1 MRIVAGK
8 YRSKKLYTPKNMDV
22 RPTSERAREALFNII
37 NSRFGA
43 DYSGF
48 DLLDIFAGTG
58 AFGFEGLSR
67 GVNSVTFIDINTE
80 LVKKN
85 ASLFASEKEK
95 IKIIQSDATNLPRAS
110 KKYNF
115 VFSDA
120 PYDKGLSEKALA
132 QLGLKGWL
140 ADGALCVVEIRH
152 SEKFLLPQNFEQ
164 LDERIYG
171 QAKVLFLRFS
181 DSKIN

>member
-8 YRSKKLYTPKNMDV
+8 YRSKKLFTPKDNNV

-67 GVNSVTFIDINTE
+67 GVNSVTFLDINTD

-85 ASLFASEKEK
+85 AALFAADKEK
-95 IKIIQSDATNLPRAS
+95 IKIIKANAANLPHSS
-110 KKYNF
+110 KQYNF

-132 QLGLKGWL
+132 ELAKKNWL
-140 ADGALCVVEIRH
+140 ADKALCIVEVRH
-152 SEKFLLPQNFEQ
+152 NESLEIPQSFD
-164 LDERIYG
+164 LIDERIYG
-171 QAKVLFLRFS
+171 QAKVVFLKYAS
-181 DSKIN
+181 MNV

>member
-8 YRSKKLYTPKNMDV
+8 YRSKKLFTPKNEAV

-43 DYSGF
+43 DYSEF

-67 GVNSVTFIDINTE
+67 GVRSVTFVDINTE

-85 ASLFASEKEK
+85 ATLFSSDKEK
-95 IKIIQSDATNLPRAS
+95 IKIFQADATKLPHAT

-120 PYDKGLSEKALA
+120 PYDKGLSKKALIELA
-132 QLGLKGWL
+132 KKGWL
-140 ADGALCVVEIRH
+140 ADKALCVVEVRC
-152 SEKFLLPQNFEQ
+152 SEDFVVPHGFEQ
-164 LDERIYG
+164 FDERTYG
-171 QAKVLFLRFS
+171 QAKVLFLRFLS
-181 DSKIN
+181 S

>member
-8 YRSKKLYTPKNMDV
+8 YRGKKLFTPKNDSV
-22 RPTSERAREALFNII
+22 RPTSERAREALFNIL
-37 NSRFGA
+37 NSRLSS

-67 GVNSVTFIDINTE
+67 GVRSVTFVDINTE

-85 ASLFASEKEK
+85 AALFADDKDK
-95 IKIIQSDATNLPRAS
+95 INIIKANAANLPRS
-110 KKYNF
+110 LRQYNF

-120 PYDKGLSEKALA
+120 PYDKGLSSKALMELA
-132 QLGLKGWL
+132 QKEWL
-140 ADGALCVVEIRH
+140 ADGALCVVEVRNT
-152 SEKFLLPQNFEQ
+152 EDLELPKGFEQ
-164 LDERIYG
+164 IDERIYG
-171 QAKVLFLRFS
+171 QAKVLFLKYEIR
-181 DSKIN
+181 

>member
-8 YRSKKLYTPKNMDV
+8 YRSKKLFTPKDNNV

-67 GVNSVTFIDINTE
+67 GVNSVTFLDINTD

-85 ASLFASEKEK
+85 AALFVADKEK
-95 IKIIQSDATNLPRAS
+95 ISIIQANAINLPQA
-110 KKYNF
+110 KKQYNF

-120 PYDKGLSEKALA
+120 PYDKGLSERALNELS
-132 QLGLKGWL
+132 QKNWL
-140 ADGALCVVEIRH
+140 ADKALCVVEVRH
-152 SEKFLLPQNFEQ
+152 NENLQISPTFE
-164 LDERIYG
+164 LFDERIYG
-171 QAKVLFLRFS
+171 QAKILFLQYS
-181 DSKIN
+181 PK

>member
-8 YRSKKLYTPKNMDV
+8 YRSKKLFTPKDMNV
-22 RPTSERAREALFNII
+22 RPTSERAREALFNIL
-37 NSRFGA
+37 NSRFGS
-43 DYSGF
+43 DYSAF

-67 GVNSVTFIDINTE
+67 GVNSVTFVDINTE

-85 ASLFASEKEK
+85 ATLFANDKEK
-95 IKIIQSDATNLPRAS
+95 IKIIKANATNLPHS
-110 KKYNF
+110 VKQYNF

-132 QLGLKGWL
+132 ELVAKNWLK
-140 ADGALCVVEIRH
+140 DGAICLVEVRH
-152 SEKFLLPQNFEQ
+152 SEDFALPQDFSQ
-164 LDERIYG
+164 FDERIYG
-171 QAKVLFLRFS
+171 QAKVLFLQY
-181 DSKIN
+181 K

>member
-8 YRSKKLYTPKNMDV
+8 YRGKKLFSPKSDNV
-22 RPTSERAREALFNII
+22 RPTSERAREALFNIL
-37 NSRFGA
+37 NSRLGC
-43 DYSGF
+43 DYSAF

-67 GVNSVTFIDINTE
+67 GVNSVTFVDINTE
-80 LVKKN
+80 SVKKN
-85 ASLFASEKEK
+85 AAMFATEKEK
-95 IKIIQSDATNLPRAS
+95 IKIIQADAANLPRTV

-132 QLGLKGWL
+132 ELVKKNWL
-140 ADGALCVVEIRH
+140 AEGAICIVEVRH
-152 SEKFLLPQNFEQ
+152 SEQITVPEDFTR

-171 QAKVLFLRFS
+171 QAKVLLLQYLQQ
-181 DSKIN
+181 